1 MLHMIPRCKGKATSS
16 LKHYSRLLFAIV
28 WSCLILC
35 LSGIALAHETT
46 AAGTFHWIDD
56 EDYAP
61 FISRGEDGAPV
72 GLYRDVMVEVF
83 KRLGIPLNAEVYP
96 WKRAQKYVEEG
107 RGDGMITA
115 LTEKRRA
122 RFLATDPLYIVN
134 ERVFARRDNPRI
146 QEIMAIKSIDGLKG
160 FKLVDTIGAGWA
172 EENFKG
178 LDVIWASSHSSALNL
193 LASGR
198 VDIYVLGKYPGL
210 IDIRRR
216 IAENGPYT
224 EGFRKLVVGP
234 HTLHQVRYSL
244 LIRKDS
250 PFTSIIPEFNRV
262 LKEMRDDGSYQAI
275 LDRHL
280 GDLGAIADKP
290 EGR

>member
-1 MLHMIPRCKGKATSS
+1 MSS
-16 LKHYSRLLFAIV
+16 FKRYSRFLIAIV
-28 WSCLILC
+28 WGWLFLHQA
-35 LSGIALAHETT
+35 GIALAQDT
-46 AAGTFHWIDD
+46 AGAATFHWIDD

-72 GLYRDVMVEVF
+72 GLYRDIMIEAF
-83 KRLGIPLNAEVYP
+83 RRLGIPLSVELYP

-122 RFLATDPLYIVN
+122 RFLATDPIYIVD
-134 ERVFARRDNPRI
+134 ERVFTQRDNPRI
-146 QEIMAIKSIDGLKG
+146 KEIMTIKTIDGLRG

-210 IDIRRR
+210 VDIRRR
-216 IAENGPYT
+216 IAENVPYS
-224 EGFRKLVVGP
+224 EGLRKLVVGP
-234 HTLHQVRYSL
+234 HTLHEVYYSL
-244 LIRKDS
+244 LIRKNS
-250 PFTSIIPEFNRV
+250 PFASIIPEFNRV
-262 LKEMRDDGSYQAI
+262 LKAMWDDGSYQAI

-280 GDLGAIADKP
+280 GAIGTTADQT
-290 EGR
+290 EGH